1 MSPARPE
8 SERCRL
14 NQANVMGD
22 DESAPMSIAQRI
34 AALNIQAE
42 SAPAQPAAAAI
53 KPRANTNALAGRIA
67 ALQRNA
73 ASATNADAKNEDDAG
88 EGREGGGG
96 AHPKAEKPKVGRL
109 KPPPAGM
116 APILMPFGS
125 GPPPSTLLRKQR
137 EREERMERLQR
148 EAKSTEEESEE
159 PASEAEGT
167 MPAVVNSKLPAGVVP
182 AMLPFRAGLPPILL
196 KKQREREERMEGMKR
211 EARPIDDNEG
221 DVVDAASPTPDENF
235 DAVLLS
241 RPIVKGGKRRPKT
254 RD

>member
-1 MSPARPE
+1 MSRQTDMQQIWFMGQP
-8 SERCRL
+8 

-42 SAPAQPAAAAI
+42 SSPAQPAAAAI
-53 KPRANTNALAGRIA
+53 KPRAKTNALTGRIA

-88 EGREGGGG
+88 DGGGGGGG
-96 AHPKAEKPKVGRL
+96 AHPKTEKPKVGRL

-116 APILMPFGS
+116 APFGS

-137 EREERMERLQR
+137 ERKERMERLQR

-167 MPAVVNSKLPAGVVP
+167 MPAVVNSKLPVGVVP

-211 EARPIDDNEG
+211 EVRPMDDNEG
-221 DVVDAASPTPDENF
+221 GVVDAASPTPDENF